1 MDHEDTGLSDEARQ
15 DRNLAERE
23 IAERAQRKEP
33 HHDLS
38 NPVGEPDPTEP
49 EDPYDQSSEEP
60 RDPPPPRN
68 MDRLRDGEG
77 EGA

>member
-1 MDHEDTGLSDEARQ
+1 MEGHDTRLSDEARK
-15 DRNLAERE
+15 DRQLAERE
-23 IAERAQRKEP
+23 IAEREQRSEP

-38 NPVGEPDPTEP
+38 NPVGEPDPTEI
-49 EDPYDQSSEEP
+49 EDPYERSDEEP

-77 EGA
+77 AG